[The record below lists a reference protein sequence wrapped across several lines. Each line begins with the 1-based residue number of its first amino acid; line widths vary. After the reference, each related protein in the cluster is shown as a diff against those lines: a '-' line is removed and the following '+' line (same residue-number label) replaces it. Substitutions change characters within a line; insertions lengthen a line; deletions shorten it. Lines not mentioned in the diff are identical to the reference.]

1 MIENQNEVR
10 AITPEEEVEMADRS
24 YWVTHT
30 EESNLSVPDE
40 PKFSI
45 FIKSQV
51 TKSIFDKN

>member
-45 FIKSQV
+45 FVKS
-51 TKSIFDKN
+51 